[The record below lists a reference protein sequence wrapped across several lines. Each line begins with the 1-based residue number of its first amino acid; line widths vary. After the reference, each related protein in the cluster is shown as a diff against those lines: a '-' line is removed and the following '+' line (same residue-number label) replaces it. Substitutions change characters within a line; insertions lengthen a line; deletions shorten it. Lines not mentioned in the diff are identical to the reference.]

1 MGHSWAEP
9 IVVTSGGDFLRLG
22 QGSESSPITEEC
34 RETCLATC
42 DCLALSIDSETIY
55 SHLSPRH
62 LAALR
67 GRRQRL
73 LLMLTME
80 QRLGPAMTRC
90 RVEGVLGFLGYCE
103 AVQSVEIRLVMDEYT
118 DEEPTY
124 EQLPVGAWLAER
136 LMSNFPNCHV
146 LGLKPFI
153 MLDSELL
160 ALLSHQLVVGRIKHV
175 DIQTAILTGGGSD
188 VPYEWVE
195 PALGLTTLIA
205 TYLGPLPS
213 SLRDRTCNLVKL
225 SVTEMNITD
234 VGNLPQ
240 SVTTLLI
247 SDLSV
252 VLPERDMA
260 ALTRGVADLSSG
272 RFDRQHIGMLG
283 VAITSKQGC
292 AQAAALLPLVGRFR
306 EALVDVGEP
315 SQVIHCD
322 VCMVQALRP
331 DCSTSTMALTS
342 LRPNPSD
349 WVTITSDGDFFWF
362 HEDGGRSL
370 ISNECH
376 ESCLATCE
384 CLVINI
390 DSESI
395 TSHLS
400 PRIQA
405 ALRIRRHPLA
415 LQLIVATLLGPHT
428 MRCRLEGV
436 VELLGC
442 CEAVHSVEIRYIDE
456 EQAMKEEPTYE
467 QLPGPGTHHRVLAH
481 RVLRHTHR
489 VLRHTLGVT
498 QDPVGVGQDPVVWCQ
513 DPVVWFQ
520 DPVVWCQDP
529 VGVGQDPVVWC
540 QDPVVWCQDP
550 VGQDPDPVV
559 WYQDP
564 VGQDPVVRCQDPVV
578 KSQDPVVSGPC
589 GVVPGPCGPGPCGE
603 PCPSKLVKL
612 CLTEM
617 HLTATSLLPQTIKIL
632 NITYLHVT
640 LPEPDHQAMTSGVA
654 ALSSGRFQT
663 LEIEYMGLS
672 ITSLEGGGHASLQAL
687 KPLVGRFRRAE
698 VELGVIAPNG
708 VGECE
713 LVIHNMVKLLQG
725 CAGVVFTGYTKPLS
739 SWCMYRLKDS
749 MAQGAT
755 VEVQE

>member
-1 MGHSWAEP
+1 
-9 IVVTSGGDFLRLG
+9 
-22 QGSESSPITEEC
+22 
-34 RETCLATC
+34 
-42 DCLALSIDSETIY
+42 
-55 SHLSPRH
+55 
-62 LAALR
+62 
-67 GRRQRL
+67 
-73 LLMLTME
+73 
-80 QRLGPAMTRC
+80 
-90 RVEGVLGFLGYCE
+90 
-103 AVQSVEIRLVMDEYT
+103 
-118 DEEPTY
+118 
-124 EQLPVGAWLAER
+124 
-136 LMSNFPNCHV
+136 
-146 LGLKPFI
+146 
-153 MLDSELL
+153 
-160 ALLSHQLVVGRIKHV
+160 
-175 DIQTAILTGGGSD
+175 
-188 VPYEWVE
+188 
-195 PALGLTTLIA
+195 
-205 TYLGPLPS
+205 
-213 SLRDRTCNLVKL
+213 
-225 SVTEMNITD
+225 
-234 VGNLPQ
+234 
-240 SVTTLLI
+240 
-247 SDLSV
+247 
-252 VLPERDMA
+252 
-260 ALTRGVADLSSG
+260 
-272 RFDRQHIGMLG
+272 
-283 VAITSKQGC
+283 
-292 AQAAALLPLVGRFR
+292 
-306 EALVDVGEP
+306 
-315 SQVIHCD
+315 
-322 VCMVQALRP
+322 
-331 DCSTSTMALTS
+331 MALTS
-342 LRPNPSD
+342 RRPNPSD
-349 WVTITSDGDFFWF
+349 WVTITSDGQFFWF
-362 HEDGGRSL
+362 HEDGGSTL
-370 ISNECH
+370 IRNACH

-384 CLVINI
+384 CLIINI

-428 MRCRLEGV
+428 MRCRVEGV

-467 QLPGPGTHHRVLAH
+467 QLPVGAWLAERLMASFPNCLTLRLRDFQCQHAQLAELLSHSHFLGSLQNLDIQELHIQDGSVEDGHFEWVEGFLGLTVLSTVYLGP
-481 RVLRHTHR
+481 
-489 VLRHTLGVT
+489 
-498 QDPVGVGQDPVVWCQ
+498 
-513 DPVVWFQ
+513 
-520 DPVVWCQDP
+520 
-529 VGVGQDPVVWC
+529 
-540 QDPVVWCQDP
+540 
-550 VGQDPDPVV
+550 
-559 WYQDP
+559 
-564 VGQDPVVRCQDPVV
+564 
-578 KSQDPVVSGPC
+578 
-589 GVVPGPCGPGPCGE
+589 VPTPLQ

-708 VGECE
+708 VCECE